1 MCFCSIFSERKVNTG
16 AVVVQVATIL
26 GRVPVNHTDVCY
38 GVVDKTLSHEGQS
51 GWECQY
57 AAFIKNSSCLNNI
70 KKRNRSSALR
80 VSDVVKLA
88 VVCVCVCGTYISIIK
103 AFRAEKITSK
113 GLFDFQKLR
122 SVTLM
127 NPNSDEKF
135 VLRKPNNYN

>member
-1 MCFCSIFSERKVNTG
+1 M
-16 AVVVQVATIL
+16 VQVATIL

-57 AAFIKNSSCLNNI
+57 VAFIKNSSCLNNI

>member
-1 MCFCSIFSERKVNTG
+1 M
-16 AVVVQVATIL
+16 VQVATIL
-26 GRVPVNHTDVCY
+26 GRVPFNHIDVCY

-57 AAFIKNSSCLNNI
+57 AAFIKNSNCLNNI
-70 KKRNRSSALR
+70 KKRNRSSTLR
-80 VSDVVKLA
+80 VSD

-103 AFRAEKITSK
+103 ACRAEKITSK

-135 VLRKPNNYN
+135 VLRKLHNYN

>member
-1 MCFCSIFSERKVNTG
+1 M
-16 AVVVQVATIL
+16 VQVATIL

-57 AAFIKNSSCLNNI
+57 AAFIKNSNCLNNI

-88 VVCVCVCGTYISIIK
+88 VVCVCVCVWDVHI
-103 AFRAEKITSK
+103 
-113 GLFDFQKLR
+113 D
-122 SVTLM
+122 
-127 NPNSDEKF
+127 N
-135 VLRKPNNYN
+135 

>member
-1 MCFCSIFSERKVNTG
+1 M
-16 AVVVQVATIL
+16 L
-26 GRVPVNHTDVCY
+26 
-38 GVVDKTLSHEGQS
+38 
-51 GWECQY
+51 
-57 AAFIKNSSCLNNI
+57 
-70 KKRNRSSALR
+70 
-80 VSDVVKLA
+80 
-88 VVCVCVCGTYISIIK
+88 IIK

>member
-1 MCFCSIFSERKVNTG
+1 M
-16 AVVVQVATIL
+16 VQVATIL
-26 GRVPVNHTDVCY
+26 GRVPFNHIDVCY

-57 AAFIKNSSCLNNI
+57 AAFIKNSNCLNNI

-88 VVCVCVCGTYISIIK
+88 VVCVCVCVCGTYISIIR

-113 GLFDFQKLR
+113 GLSKNLICL
-122 SVTLM
+122 T
-127 NPNSDEKF
+127 
-135 VLRKPNNYN
+135 

>member
-57 AAFIKNSSCLNNI
+57 AAFIKNSNCLNNI
-70 KKRNRSSALR
+70 KKRNRSSTLR
-80 VSDVVKLA
+80 VSDVVC
-88 VVCVCVCGTYISIIK
+88 VCVCVCVCVWDVHIYN
-103 AFRAEKITSK
+103 E
-113 GLFDFQKLR
+113 GLSCRED
-122 SVTLM
+122 
-127 NPNSDEKF
+127 
-135 VLRKPNNYN
+135 Y

>member
-1 MCFCSIFSERKVNTG
+1 M
-16 AVVVQVATIL
+16 VQVATIL

-88 VVCVCVCGTYISIIK
+88 VVCVCVCGAYISIIR
-103 AFRAEKITSK
+103 AVRAEKITSK